1 MEQKVLFTRLKKIK
15 LKAHTH
21 IHTPSAMP
29 TGRKDSNYYS
39 LRKSRSDLWFGEGE
53 RLFTVWRRRN
63 FLLLTLSGED
73 RPEGCFLSWH

>member
-29 TGRKDSNYYS
+29 GGKTAITIHSENPGVICGLGRERGY
-39 LRKSRSDLWFGEGE
+39 LRCGEE
-53 RLFTVWRRRN
+53 ETFC
-63 FLLLTLSGED
+63 S
-73 RPEGCFLSWH
+73 